1 MEATCS
7 DCRAINADGAVVCCQ
22 CGRTLNAADIGALG
36 RSRRKPS
43 SSKIGLPG
51 RIALGVAVLAGILL
65 LTRMNPSQLVSAVG
79 MFVMIGI
86 GWLFCR
92 DKRAI
97 NWRTIFWAT
106 ALQVLF
112 AFLVL
117 KTQPGRWFFSGAN
130 SAASGLIGFQEE
142 GAKFVFG
149 GLAVPPGEPGSMGFF
164 FAFQVLTSIVF
175 LASLISI
182 LYYFGIL
189 QKIVLFFGKIMVKT
203 CGTSGAE
210 TLNAAAVPFLGQTE
224 APILIQPYME
234 AMTESELFCLM
245 VAGMSTIAAGVMVV
259 YAGMLA
265 PYYPDAAGQ
274 LLAACVMEA
283 PAALLMTKL
292 LIPET
297 GKPKTLGTV
306 RLEYHEKA
314 ANVFEAAANG
324 ATTGINLAF
333 NVGAML
339 LAFMSLLAMA
349 NGGCHAF
356 FGLFH
361 HPEIGFDTL
370 MGWGLSP
377 LAWIMG
383 VPWKDCN
390 LIGQTIGIK
399 TVLNEF
405 VAYSQLADWAK
416 LHAATPMAH
425 RSFMIGIHACCGF
438 ANFLSIAIQI
448 GGLGVLA
455 PNRKSDVARLGLLA
469 LLGGSL
475 ASFMTGCIA
484 GMIVP

>member
-1 MEATCS
+1 
-7 DCRAINADGAVVCCQ
+7 
-22 CGRTLNAADIGALG
+22 
-36 RSRRKPS
+36 
-43 SSKIGLPG
+43 
-51 RIALGVAVLAGILL
+51 
-65 LTRMNPSQLVSAVG
+65 MNPYQLLSVVG
-79 MFVMIGI
+79 TFVMIGI
-86 GWLFCR
+86 AWLFCR
-92 DKRAI
+92 NKNAI
-97 NWRTIFWAT
+97 NWRTIGWAT
-106 ALQVLF
+106 LLQVLIAF
-112 AFLVL
+112 AIL
-117 KTQPGRWFFSGAN
+117 KTPPGRWFFSGA
-130 SAASGLIGFQEE
+130 SAAASGLIEFQQQ
-142 GAKFVFG
+142 GAQFVFG
-149 GLAVPPGEPGSMGFF
+149 SLGVPPGQPGSLGFF

-182 LYYFGIL
+182 LYYYGIL
-189 QKIVLFFGKIMVKT
+189 QRIVLFFGKIMVYT

-224 APILIQPYME
+224 APILIKPYIE

-259 YAGMLA
+259 YAGMLK
-265 PYYPDAAGQ
+265 PFFPDSAGQ
-274 LLAACVMEA
+274 ILAACMMEA

-306 RLEYHEKA
+306 KLEYHENA
-314 ANVFEAAANG
+314 TNVFEAAANG

-339 LAFMSLLAMA
+339 LAFMSLLAMV
-349 NGGCHAF
+349 NGGFHAV

-361 HPEIGFDTL
+361 HPEIGLETL
-370 MGWGLSP
+370 LGWALSP

-383 VPWKDCN
+383 VPWKDCQVIGA
-390 LIGQTIGIK
+390 LIGEK

-405 VAYSQLADWAK
+405 VAYSEMAKWAGA
-416 LHAATPMAH
+416 HAAEPMAR
-425 RSFMIGIHACCGF
+425 RSFMIGIHALCGF

-448 GGLGVLA
+448 GGLSVLA
-455 PNRKSDVARLGLLA
+455 PNRKADVARLGMLA

-484 GMIVP
+484 GAIVP

>member
-1 MEATCS
+1 M
-7 DCRAINADGAVVCCQ
+7 I
-22 CGRTLNAADIGALG
+22 
-36 RSRRKPS
+36 
-43 SSKIGLPG
+43 
-51 RIALGVAVLAGILL
+51 
-65 LTRMNPSQLVSAVG
+65 PSQAMSGVG
-79 MFVMIGI
+79 MLAMIGI
-86 GWLFCR
+86 GWLFC
-92 DKRAI
+92 KHKTKI
-97 NWRTIFWAT
+97 SWRTILWAT
-106 ALQVLF
+106 ALQFIF

-117 KTQPGRWFFSGAN
+117 RTGPGHYFFAGAN
-130 SAASGLIGFQEE
+130 QAASGLIGFQEE

-149 GLAVPPGEPGSMGFF
+149 PLAIPPGEPNSLGFF

-182 LYYFGIL
+182 LYYYGIL
-189 QKIVLFFGKIMVKT
+189 QKIVLFFGKIMVYT

-224 APILIQPYME
+224 APILIKPYIE

-245 VAGMSTIAAGVMVV
+245 VAGMATIASGVMVV
-259 YAGMLA
+259 YASLLK
-265 PYYPDAAGQ
+265 PYFPDAAGQ
-274 LLAACVMEA
+274 ILAAMIMEA

-306 RLEYHEKA
+306 KLEVHETS

-339 LAFMSLLAMA
+339 LAFMSLLAMV
-349 NGGCHAF
+349 NGGFHF
-356 FGLFH
+356 VFGLFG
-361 HPEIGFDTL
+361 HPSVGLETVL
-370 MGWGLSP
+370 GWALSP
-377 LAWIMG
+377 LAWLMG
-383 VPWKDCN
+383 VPWKDCQIIGQ
-390 LIGQTIGIK
+390 LIGEK

-405 VAYSQLADWAK
+405 VAFMHMSQWA
-416 LHAATPMAH
+416 AAHGGPAAMDR
-425 RSFMIGIHACCGF
+425 RSFMIGIHALCGF

-455 PNRKSDVARLGLLA
+455 PSRKSEVAKLGLYA

-484 GMIVP
+484 GMLVP

>member
-1 MEATCS
+1 
-7 DCRAINADGAVVCCQ
+7 
-22 CGRTLNAADIGALG
+22 
-36 RSRRKPS
+36 
-43 SSKIGLPG
+43 
-51 RIALGVAVLAGILL
+51 
-65 LTRMNPSQLVSAVG
+65 MNIHQLISAVG
-79 MFVMIGI
+79 MLVMIGI

-92 DKRAI
+92 DKRRI

-112 AFLVL
+112 ALLVL
-117 KTQPGRWFFSGAN
+117 KTRPGRWFFLGAN
-130 SAASGLIGFQEE
+130 HAAAGLIGFQEE

-149 GLAVPPGEPGSMGFF
+149 SLAIPPGAPGSMGFF

-182 LYYFGIL
+182 LYYVGLL
-189 QKIVLFFGKIMVKT
+189 QKIVLFFGKIMVYT

-224 APILIQPYME
+224 APILIKPYIE

-274 LLAACVMEA
+274 LLAACIMEA

-292 LIPET
+292 FIPET

-306 RLEYHEKA
+306 KLEYHEQA
-314 ANVFEAAANG
+314 TNVFEAAANG
-324 ATTGINLAF
+324 ATTGIQLAF

-349 NGGCHAF
+349 NGGCHAVC
-356 FGLFH
+356 GLFGR
-361 HPEIGFDTL
+361 PDIGIETIL
-370 MGWGLSP
+370 GWALAP

-383 VPWKDCN
+383 VPWKDAGVVGR
-390 LIGQTIGIK
+390 LIGLK

-405 VAYSQLADWAK
+405 VAYSYLADWAK
-416 LHAATPMAH
+416 AHAAAPLDH
-425 RSFMIGIHACCGF
+425 RSFMIAIHALCGF

-448 GGLGVLA
+448 GGLSVLA
-455 PNRKSDVARLGLLA
+455 PNRKSEVARLGLLA
-469 LLGGSL
+469 LVAGSL